1 GFRRDLSLDR
11 YVDGR
16 VVGADQ
22 RARLGHA
29 QTPALGVGAAV
40 DHAHRKVAGPLRSRL
55 HPDGVA
61 IRRRIR
67 AVRNFA
73 RPHAGGADDTRR
85 GDRFRRGGVRID
97 RCRSGA
103 DARRHSAGGCDCDHD
118 DGGDRRMLVADRL
131 GTRLDAAARARAA
144 DHLGDAR
151 LQRFDDPQPRRVE
164 RAGSGRRQLR
174 IRNYLHCCG
183 RRNRAPAFR
192 LIARQWSTCKLKKS
206 ANEFRAVRVHA
217 LIAMAGAFA
226 LIVFEPCAAGAA
238 TMRFKIDVDR
248 STVSVSVAEPAAF
261 IRGHAIGTLRI
272 IDGAVSGDP
281 ANIPG
286 TASARIL
293 IDATSYRSDN
303 ASRDR
308 AVTEKSLEAN
318 KFPTIGFESKSV
330 VGVVMTG
337 GHEGIAI
344 VSGFLTIHGQTQ
356 TMTMSVHATLDAD
369 GVFTGDG
376 EVKFN
381 YEEFGVKVP
390 GVLFGAILAGDEAT
404 VRFHIVAVSA
414 ETPAAGASP
423 AAATAPSP

>member
-1 GFRRDLSLDR
+1 
-11 YVDGR
+11 
-16 VVGADQ
+16 
-22 RARLGHA
+22 
-29 QTPALGVGAAV
+29 
-40 DHAHRKVAGPLRSRL
+40 
-55 HPDGVA
+55 
-61 IRRRIR
+61 
-67 AVRNFA
+67 
-73 RPHAGGADDTRR
+73 
-85 GDRFRRGGVRID
+85 
-97 RCRSGA
+97 
-103 DARRHSAGGCDCDHD
+103 
-118 DGGDRRMLVADRL
+118 M
-131 GTRLDAAARARAA
+131 
-144 DHLGDAR
+144 
-151 LQRFDDPQPRRVE
+151 
-164 RAGSGRRQLR
+164 
-174 IRNYLHCCG
+174 
-183 RRNRAPAFR
+183 
-192 LIARQWSTCKLKKS
+192 KKS
-206 ANEFRAVRVHA
+206 ANEFRAVLAHA
-217 LIAMAGAFA
+217 LIATAGAFA

-337 GHEGIAI
+337 GHEGTAI

-356 TMTMSVHATLDAD
+356 AMTMSVHATLDAD

-404 VRFHIVAVSA
+404 VRFHIVAVNA
-414 ETPAAGASP
+414 ETPAPGASP
-423 AAATAPSP
+423 AAATAPSR